1 MTYKYCGTPD
11 GPKSHMADGED
22 CAFCKDWIK
31 RGSPVITKDSLAPK
45 TVKPKP
51 AKAPKVKR
59 ARVVKEREHG
69 TLPGYRQHRK
79 HGEPICDPC
88 RDAFNVDKREYRSK
102 LREEGKLPQVQCFP
116 PRGERVH
123 GNRRGAQQHRR
134 NNEPVCDECKVGERA
149 ELNASRA
156 RKRAEAK
163 Q

>member
-11 GPKSHMADGED
+11 GPKSHIQDGED
-22 CAFCKDWIK
+22 CSYCKDWVK
-31 RGSPVITKDSLAPK
+31 RGSPVITPESLAPK
-45 TVKPKP
+45 VAKVKPI
-51 AKAPKVKR
+51 KVKR

-79 HGEPICDPC
+79 YGEPVCDPC
-88 RDAFNVDKREYRSK
+88 REAFNADKRAW
-102 LREEGKLPQVQCFP
+102 RERKRADGELPPVACFP
-116 PRGERVH
+116 PRGVRVH

-134 NNEPVCDECKVGERA
+134 NSEPVCDECKVGERA

-156 RKRAEAK
+156 RKRAEAS

>member
-11 GPKSHMADGED
+11 GPKSHIQDGED
-22 CAFCKDWIK
+22 CSYCKDWIK
-31 RGSPVITKDSLAPK
+31 RGSPVITPESLAPK
-45 TVKPKP
+45 VVKVKP
-51 AKAPKVKR
+51 AKVKR

-79 HGEPICDPC
+79 YGELICDPC
-88 RDAFNVDKREYRSK
+88 REAFNADKRAWRDRKRADGE
-102 LREEGKLPQVQCFP
+102 LPPVVCFP
-116 PRGERVH
+116 PRGVRVH

-156 RKRAEAK
+156 QKRAEAK